1 MARHDLRLHQ
11 GAYSDT
17 AEAHTGI
24 ELGIRT
30 GLRRAFPLPGSEQV
44 ADAKFNLLLAT
55 LARRSDG
62 DGQAG
67 HSFAGQTS

>member
-17 AEAHTGI
+17 AETHTSI
-24 ELGIRT
+24 ELGIRA

-55 LARRSDG
+55 LARRNDG

>member
-1 MARHDLRLHQ
+1 MARHDLRLHL
-11 GAYSDT
+11 GAHSDT
-17 AEAHTGI
+17 AKTHTGI
-24 ELGIRT
+24 EPGIRT

-44 ADAKFNLLLAT
+44 ADAKFDLLLAA

-62 DGQAG
+62 DGQLG

>member
-1 MARHDLRLHQ
+1 MARHDLRLHL

-17 AEAHTGI
+17 AETHTGI
-24 ELGIRT
+24 EPGIRT
-30 GLRRAFPLPGSEQV
+30 GLRRAFPLPGSKQV

-62 DGQAG
+62 DGKAG
-67 HSFAGQTS
+67 HSFAGPTS

>member
-17 AEAHTGI
+17 AETHTGV
-24 ELGIRT
+24 EPGIRT

-44 ADAKFNLLLAT
+44 AASKFDLLLANR
-55 LARRSDG
+55 ARRSDG
-62 DGQAG
+62 DGQPG
-67 HSFAGQTS
+67 HSFAGPTS